1 MTELTEYGSTETL
14 TYIQG
19 VNVSHEFK
27 VKRITIN
34 TGMHMPESISEQE
47 IDEITYEKKYTIKN
61 QYQKHKYKTVKFML
75 ATPGKVMIT
84 TENDT
89 CTLENIM
96 NDYEVPVETWYTVSN
111 IGTWPVTL
119 LMIECG
125 HMCDDI
131 DIDTRK
137 Q

>member
-14 TYIQG
+14 TYIEG
-19 VNVSHEFK
+19 VKVIHEFK
-27 VKRITIN
+27 VKKIVIN
-34 TGMHMPESISEQE
+34 PGTHMPPSISELE
-47 IDEITYEKKYTIKN
+47 IDEITHERNYTNKN
-61 QYQKHKYKTVKFML
+61 QYQKHKHKTVKFML
-75 ATPGKVMIT
+75 ATAGKVMIT

-89 CTLENIM
+89 YTLENIM
-96 NDYEVPVETWYTVSN
+96 SDYEVPVETWYTVSN

-125 HMCDDI
+125 HMCVDI
-131 DIDTRK
+131 DIDTRE